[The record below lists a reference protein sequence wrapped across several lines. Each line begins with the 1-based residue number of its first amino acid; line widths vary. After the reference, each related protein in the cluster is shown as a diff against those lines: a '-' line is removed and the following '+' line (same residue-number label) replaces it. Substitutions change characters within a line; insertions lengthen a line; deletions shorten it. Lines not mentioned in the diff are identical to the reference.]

1 MAQAVNQHI
10 APGNQQPIINAQQQ
24 ILQNEDCI
32 QLPRAA
38 MGIVIILCGVLLL
51 VHPLTTPDHCQIY
64 YIGCWGI
71 INAAIAV
78 ITGCVGVF
86 SGMKNNKYVN
96 IGFRILALF
105 ALHMSG
111 IACMRQ
117 VVFAMSVVQ
126 DASSYV
132 LVGILA
138 CECIACIIGL
148 SLTCINVTSCCVK
161 QSDRVDVNRPDVVP
175 PANEEVVNPANQPA
189 TKAPTKAPKHRPPT
203 KAITLPDMFYTA

>member
-86 SGMKNNKYVN
+86 SGMKNNKYV
-96 IGFRILALF
+96 
-105 ALHMSG
+105 
-111 IACMRQ
+111 
-117 VVFAMSVVQ
+117 VQ